1 MHRKPGFGLME
12 DFSKSGKLPFAVMP
26 SSNIKYAWRY
36 SPAFYLSTLPCTVV
50 VLTTQMFVFG
60 PQKSTYE
67 ISTHI
72 HHFQALT
79 CSILATLS
87 ISEFLFL
94 RWWWCF
100 QVLQCSSEFHSWL
113 EYRWVLTGTHHDE
126 NRSGHF
132 HNFTLFPFF

>member
-1 MHRKPGFGLME
+1 ME

-50 VLTTQMFVFG
+50 VLTTQMFVFYLLAH
-60 PQKSTYE
+60 KRAHTKLAH
-67 ISTHI
+67 THTPFSSSYVFYPRYFI
-72 HHFQALT
+72 DFGV
-79 CSILATLS
+79 SVS
-87 ISEFLFL
+87 VV
-94 RWWWCF
+94 WWCF